1 MVNGWNQ
8 LIVAEGDPAVFRT
21 QGRNKEGAI
30 PRAPSHYG
38 GAKSLQE
45 GPRSPNNVTSSLL
58 SSIHYICLRKTS
70 VSNMGAPN
78 LLLAPGA
85 I

>member
-1 MVNGWNQ
+1 
-8 LIVAEGDPAVFRT
+8 LKKCSVATLQKVHR
-21 QGRNKEGAI
+21 GRGVTSGGKGGAI
-30 PRAPSHYG
+30 PRAPNHYEAPNYCG
-38 GAKSLQE
+38 GAWKVPTMSQ
-45 GPRSPNNVTSSLL
+45 VL
-58 SSIHYICLRKTS
+58 SSIQKIWFRKIS